1 MTDTPSHT
9 PEYDALCE
17 TIANGIAYGREH
29 GGIHPVTV
37 GLMKIQDK
45 AITAGQ
51 RAGERA
57 YHRAW
62 DAIDRRIGKNGCR
75 TASDQKFANDA
86 AKAASGRARERY
98 TIKALTA

>member
-17 TIANGIAYGREH
+17 TIANGVAYGREH
-29 GGIHPVTV
+29 GGIHPVTA
-37 GLMKIQDK
+37 GLMKIRGK

-57 YHRAW
+57 AHRAH
-62 DAIDRRIGKNGCR
+62 DAIERRGGSF
-75 TASDQKFANDA
+75 TASDRKFVSEA